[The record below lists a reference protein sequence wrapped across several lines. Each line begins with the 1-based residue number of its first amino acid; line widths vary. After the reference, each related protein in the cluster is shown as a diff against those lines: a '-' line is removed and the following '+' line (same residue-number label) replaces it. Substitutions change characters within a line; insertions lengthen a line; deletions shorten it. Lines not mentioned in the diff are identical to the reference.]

1 VSDRSAIAIVGV
13 SCRLPGAA
21 DPHSFWRLLR
31 EGVNA
36 ISEAPPDR
44 WEAWRAASDELA
56 PGASLGG
63 FLEQVDRFDPAFFRI
78 SPREAA
84 AMDPRQRLALEL
96 CWEALEDCA
105 VVPADLRDSHTGVFV
120 GAIADD
126 YADLLH
132 ARGAGAL
139 TRHALT
145 GLHRGLIANR
155 VSYTLGLRGPS
166 LTVDTGQSS
175 SLVAVHLAC
184 ESLRRG
190 ESSVALAGG
199 VHLNLSPS
207 SALTASRFGGLSPDG
222 RCYAFDARANGYVR
236 GEGGGVVVLRPL
248 SAALADGDPVYCVLH
263 GSAVNNDGGGDGLTA
278 PHGPAQEELLRLAYR
293 RAGVRRAD
301 VQYVELHG
309 TGTPL
314 GDRVEAGALGA
325 VLGAGRSAERPLAV
339 GSAKTNVGHLEGA
352 AGIVGLLKASLCLA
366 HRELPPS
373 LNFERPAADVP
384 LEQLRLRVQREL
396 GAWPDG
402 ERPLLAGVS
411 SFGVGGTNC
420 HVVVGEAPAAMGPAA
435 AAMGPAAAA
444 MGPASGDTELALA
457 GAGAASAE
465 MGSGS
470 GEAELGSVKPR
481 PALADDRRPPLGGGV
496 RAWVVSGRGESALR
510 AQAARLAAHVE
521 EHPDLDAGDVGYS
534 LAVGRS
540 VFDRRA
546 VVLGGD
552 REELLRGLDTLARG
566 EPGASVVEGVAV
578 GGGRGRG
585 GAGRESGQGGGVVFV
600 FPGQGSQWEGMAL
613 ELLGSPVFAEQLRAC
628 QGALSEHVDWSL
640 EDVLRGA
647 EGAPGLDR
655 IEVVQPVLF
664 AVMVSLA
671 ALWRAYGV
679 HPAAVVGHSQG
690 EIAAAYVAGGLSL
703 RDAVRVVALR
713 SRVLASLVGH
723 GGVVSVAAPV
733 ELVEARL
740 ERWGGRL
747 TVGGVNGPRSVGV
760 VGDRQAL
767 AELLA
772 ECAAEGLSAREVPAT
787 VASHSPQVEPLRG
800 ELLAVLAG
808 LAPRSGEV
816 SFHSTVTGGPLDT
829 AELGPAYWYRNTR
842 EPVRLEPVV
851 RGLLDGGHRLFVEVS
866 PHPVL
871 TAGLQEIVEDLGHRR
886 ARGAE
891 AEYAA
896 REAGTPRK
904 AGATEEA
911 GATKKARAQQPVG
924 ADASEWGEV
933 AVVGSLR
940 RDRGGPRRF
949 LASLGEAWVRGAE
962 VDWAAGLRGSG
973 ARRVKLP
980 TYAFQ
985 RERHWLPAAE
995 VREPG
1000 AVGSPGTGD
1009 PPDAMTSLDAVG
1021 SPGATDSTDST
1032 DSPGATDS
1040 PDSPGATDSPDSP
1053 GATDSPDSPGATD
1066 SPDSPGATDPP
1077 GVADPSGAADRATEP
1092 SGADATPFRRRLA
1105 ALPVA
1110 KWERAVLEMVR
1121 AQAAAVLG
1129 HDSPA
1134 AVEPRRAF
1142 KDLGFDSPAAVELRN
1157 RLRVVTGLELASTLP
1172 FESPTPAV
1180 LAAHLVG
1187 ELTGGAAQVALAT
1200 ATGLAGLRS
1209 AQEPVAIVGMSCR
1222 LPGGVDSPEELWR
1235 LVRDGGDAMGGFPTD
1250 RGWDLDALYDPDPD
1264 RSGKVYAR
1272 EGGFVYD
1279 ATDFDAAF
1287 FGLSP
1292 REAQAMDPQQ
1302 RLLLEASWEALER
1315 AGLDPHSL
1323 RGEPVGVYA
1332 GSNVRDYN
1340 LHQWLGPAGW
1350 EGYVMTGSAGSI
1362 VSGRVAYTL
1371 GLEGPAVTVDTACS
1385 ASLVALHLACGALR
1399 AGECSLALAGGVTVI
1414 ATPLLFAAF
1423 SRQRALAR
1431 DGRCKSFANAADGT
1445 GWGEGVGML
1454 LLERLSDARRNG
1466 HRVLAVVRGSA
1477 VNQDGAS
1484 NGLTAP
1490 SGGAQQ
1496 RVIRQA
1502 LANAGLAAGEVDAV
1516 EAHGTGTEL
1525 GDPIEANALLAT
1537 YGRERPE
1544 GRPLWLGSI
1553 KSNMGHTQ
1561 AAAGVA
1567 GVIKMVM
1574 ALRHGLLPR
1583 TLHVDE
1589 PTREVDWSAGA
1600 VSLLTEAVPW
1610 ERGAAPRRAG
1620 VSSYGISGTN
1630 AHAILEEAP
1639 ELLDVVGGHNGESTG
1654 PVEGP
1659 PGSAGER
1666 AGTDESPR
1674 TVAVGVTPGDGLTPW
1689 VVSGRGG
1696 DALRA
1701 QAQRLRA
1708 FVASDADLGAA
1719 DVGGALAG
1727 RPVFEHRAV
1736 VLGGSRKDLLGGLAG
1751 LCGERSAEVDSVGD
1765 VVQGVAGGG
1774 GLAFLFTGQGAQRVG
1789 MGRELYEAFPVF
1801 RAALEEVCEHLDG
1814 LLGRSLR
1821 EVMFGEG
1828 EDAAAESPA
1837 PGLLDET
1844 LFTQTALFALEVAL
1858 FRLVDAWGVR
1868 PDYVVGHSIGELA
1881 AAHVAGVFS
1890 LHDACRLVAARGRLM
1905 GGLPAGGAMVA
1916 VQATAAEAR
1925 ESLTGFEDRVA
1936 LAAVNGPSSV
1946 VLSGDEDAVAE
1957 LAESWRER
1965 GRKTR
1970 RLRVSHA
1977 FHSPRMDGMLEE
1989 FGRVAATVSFAEPT
2003 IPIVSNLTGEAAT
2016 PEELCSP
2023 GYWVRHVRGT
2033 VRFADC
2039 VRWVDAQGV
2048 RSFLELGPDGVLS
2061 AMTRECL
2068 ADEELSEDSAGR
2080 TSDGSRPVAAMA
2092 LLRAGRP
2099 EQRTLLAALA
2109 GAWVSGVEVDWAAQC
2124 ADAGAR
2130 RVELPTYA
2138 FQRERHWLDLPPSYW
2153 LDGRQSVEGSGSVP
2167 AATEGSGPAEER
2179 WRYRIRWQPL
2189 AEGSPG
2195 RLSGVWLLVAP
2206 AAAAGGGV
2214 AREVAEALTAQ
2225 GVRVLTVEV
2234 DPAAVDRGALAGLCA
2249 QTLAREGGMAD
2260 GGAENSRAADSRA
2273 ENRAENSKAADSR
2286 AENRAVDSG
2295 AENGRVAHSGHGGGA
2310 ADGWPVKGVL
2320 SLLALDE
2327 DWEPARTSVPRG
2339 TAGTLALTQALG
2351 DLGVEVPLWIATRG
2365 AVSVGP
2371 SDPLQS
2377 PVQGMVWGL
2386 GRVVGL
2392 EQPGRW
2398 GGLVDLPAVLD
2409 ERARTRLCQVL
2420 AGIGDED
2427 QLAVRSTGVLA
2438 RRLVRAPATGDSGER
2453 AWRPRGTVLVTGGTG
2468 GLGGHVARWLA
2479 RAGADHILLAS
2490 RRGLGAPGAQE
2501 LVGELESL
2509 GARVSVAACD
2519 VADRG
2524 QLEELLA
2531 GVPEEQPLDAIVHV
2545 AGVIEEEPV
2554 EALTVERLGEALA
2567 SKAAGAL
2574 HLHELTEGQNLSAFV
2589 LFSSIA
2595 GVFGSGGQGAYAA
2608 ANAFLASLAE
2618 YRRARGLA
2626 ATSVA
2631 WGAWAG
2637 EGMAAKAGKQL
2648 LRRGIREMPP
2658 ELAVDALQRALD
2670 LDESSLVVADLDWER
2685 YAPSYTAAR
2694 ARPLIEGVP
2703 EAQLALR
2710 QVQDAPDGDTREE
2723 GLAARVAGLSKDER
2737 ERVVLD
2743 LVRSSA
2749 AGVLGYA
2756 SIEAVEPQRAFKE
2769 LGLDSLAVVELRGRL
2784 QAATGLRLPT
2794 TVVFDHPTPQA
2805 LASHLLSEAL
2815 RERVGVLPSSPVTV
2829 RTGEP
2834 IAIVGMACRFPGPV
2848 SSAAQLWGLIRAG
2861 GDAIGGFPADRGWGL
2876 DGLYHPD
2883 PEHPGTTYARGGG
2896 FLYDAGEFDAPFF
2909 GIGPREAL
2917 AMDPQQRL
2925 LLEVCWEALEH
2936 ANIAPSSLRG
2946 SQTGVYAGVSSSL
2959 YGIDAA
2965 QWTREGLD
2973 GYRLAA
2979 NAGSVVS
2986 GRIAYVLGL
2995 EAPAVS
3001 VDTACSSSL
3010 VALHMAC
3017 QALRTGECRLALT
3030 GGVTVMAQPS
3040 LFVDFSRQRG
3050 LAPDGRCKAFAAAA
3064 DGTGWSEGVG
3074 VLVLERLCDAQQGGH
3089 QVLAV
3094 VRGSAVNQDG
3104 ASNGL
3109 TAPNG
3114 LSQQRV
3120 IGQALAN
3127 AGLAGSEVDA
3137 VEGHGTGTVLG
3148 DPIEVQALHAAYG
3161 RERSPDRPLWL
3172 GSVKSNIGHTQAA
3185 AGVAG
3190 VIKTVM
3196 ALRHGVL
3203 ARTLHV
3209 DEPTSEVDW
3218 SAGAVSLLLED
3229 VPWERNGRPRRAGVS
3244 SFGIG
3249 GTNAHVILEEAP
3261 PLNGAPGDVAPE
3273 GTAASDATLSDAGSR
3288 TGADRSVEEAP
3299 PSNGAPEDAAP
3310 EGAGSR
3316 TGADRSVSSAVLN
3329 ISPTGA
3335 DTALGTVPWILSGR
3349 GPAGLRGQA
3358 ARLLERVEDGTG
3370 VGMADVGLSLA
3381 RRSQFEDRAV
3391 VLGNGREELLE
3402 GVGALARGASAGHVT
3417 QGAVRASGARV
3428 AFLFTGQGAQRVGMG
3443 RELYEASPVFREA
3456 LDEVCAH
3463 LDGLLGRS
3471 LRAVVFG
3478 EEPSEAGLLDETAFT
3493 QAGLFALEVALF
3505 RLVGSLGVRPDFVA
3519 GHSIGELVAA
3529 HVAGVFALEDACR
3542 LVAARGRLMGE
3553 LPAGGA
3559 MVSIRASEREAL
3571 ASLAGFEDRVALAAV
3586 NGPSSVVLSG
3596 DEDAVLELA
3605 EAWAQRGRKTKRL
3618 RVSHAFHSHRMDA
3631 MLEAFRGVAEGI
3643 SFGEPAIPVVSN
3655 LSGEV
3660 VAPTQVGSA
3669 EYWVEHVR
3677 RTVRFADGVR
3687 WLHAQGVGSFLE
3699 LGPDGVLSAMVQD
3712 CLGGVGTGEAGPRE
3726 AGVRDVG
3733 VRDVGGREV
3742 RAGEAWAGEAGAGE
3756 AWAGEGEACEAWAGE
3771 AWAGEGEACEAGAGE
3786 AWAGEGEAR
3795 EAGAGETG
3803 AGEAR
3808 TREPRAGAGEQ
3819 APFAAPVLRSARG
3832 EAEALLSGLAGLW
3845 VGGVQVDW
3853 ARLFEGSG
3861 ATLVELPSYAFQRKP
3876 YWLDS
3881 ASHGAGDLAAIGQAA
3896 AEHPL
3901 LGAAVEL
3908 AGGEGAL
3915 FTGRLSLRTHPWL
3928 ADHGAEGRV
3937 LLPGTAF
3944 LELALHVGAQLDCER
3959 VRELT
3964 LHAPLLLEGDRGV
3977 QLQVAVGE
3985 PGEAGAR
3992 ALNVYA
3998 RPLGP
4003 RAEDAWQGSP
4013 AVDSSQD
4020 PPTEDSSQGPP
4031 AEGHSLQA
4039 PWTHHAEGVLT
4050 PAEPSAPRELASAW
4064 EEWPPRGA
4072 IPVEVEDVYRSL
4084 AARGLDYGPVFQG
4097 LRAAWRR
4104 GEEVFAEASLAEDD
4118 AAQAGRFCI
4127 HPALLDSVLHA
4138 AALGAPREAAG
4149 ALQEAAGAARLPFS
4163 WSGVSVGSR
4172 GARSLRA
4179 RLSPVGEDAVSLVVA
4194 DETGAR
4200 VAEVEALAL
4209 RPLSRAQ
4216 LGAARGAPHES
4227 LLHVEWVALDAGPAP
4242 DAALDTGPASEVTLT
4257 SGLASEVTL
4266 SSDPAPEAAGDERVL
4281 VGDAD
4286 PAAAATAGA
4295 TADVPA
4301 AVHAGVA
4308 RVLDRLQTWLADER
4322 PAGSRLVVVTRG
4334 ALAVREGEAASD
4346 LLGGAV
4352 WGLVRAA
4359 QSEHPGRFLLVDVD
4373 GERSSWEA
4381 LEELARSERSQ
4392 LGEQVAIR
4400 SGELLAPRLA
4410 RVGGERLLSAPEG
4423 AAQWRLQV
4431 GEGGTLEELALL
4443 ANPLAAGPLEPGQV
4457 RVAVRAAGL
4466 NFRDV
4471 LIALGMYPGGGA
4483 IGSEGAGV
4491 VLEVGGAVEDLAP
4504 GDRVV
4509 GLLSDAFGPVALT
4522 DRRLLARMPEG
4533 WSFAQAASVPLV
4545 FLTAYYALV
4554 DLAGLRAGERL
4565 LVHSA
4570 AGGVGGAAVQLARHL
4585 GAEVFGT
4592 ASPGKWGTLA
4602 AAGLDE
4608 GHVASS
4614 RTSEFKSRFLQATG
4628 GRGVHVV
4635 LDCLAQE
4642 LVDASLELL
4651 PHGGRF
4657 VEMGKTDVRD
4667 TREVAD
4673 AYPGVEYRAFDL
4685 MDAGPQRIGEMLT
4698 ELLELFERGAL
4709 QLAPVRGWDL
4719 RRAPLAF
4726 RFMSQARHV
4735 GKNVLTLPSPAVDPE
4750 GTVLITGGTGG
4761 LGALLARHLV
4771 SEHGARN
4778 LLLTSRGGPQAPGAQ
4793 ELVDELSTLGAEARV
4808 VACDV
4813 AEEAQVRA
4821 LLATV
4826 PAEHPLTVVVH
4837 AAGVLDDGVLTA
4849 LSGERLARVLAPKV
4863 DGAWHLHEL
4872 TRHLELRAFVL
4883 FSSTAA
4889 TLGGPGQANYAAANA
4904 FLDAL
4909 AGYRR
4914 ARGLP
4919 GTSVAWGQWAAPT
4932 GMAGG
4937 LDDAHLARIA
4947 EAGMLALSA
4956 EQGLELFDA
4965 ALALEEPLVVAT
4977 RLDTAALR
4985 ARAWAGDLPA
4995 LMQALVRAPSRRE
5008 PERADWSLA
5017 QRLAGAPEAE
5027 RERLALE
5034 LVRTQA
5040 AAVLGHASPD
5050 AVDSRRTFKDLG
5062 FDSLA
5067 AVELRN
5073 RLASATGLQFP
5084 ATLVFDHPTL
5094 SELAGH
5100 VLSGLTQGA
5109 SAQAGSVE
5117 EALDRLE
5124 QALSSVSARDGER
5137 VRIAERL
5144 GALASGWAS
5153 PDTVEE
5159 AAANGALEAEAD
5171 DLDGS
5176 SDEEMFEL
5184 IDRELGMA

>member
-1 VSDRSAIAIVGV
+1 MSFRRRRLASGARTRGPSRVSDRSAIAIVGV

-31 EGVNA
+31 EGASA

-44 WEAWRAASDELA
+44 WEAWGTASDEFA
-56 PGASLGG
+56 PGARFGG
-63 FLEQVDRFDPAFFRI
+63 FLEQVDRFDAAFFGI

-84 AMDPRQRLALEL
+84 AMDPQQRLALEL

-126 YADLLH
+126 YADLLY
-132 ARGAGAL
+132 ARGAVAL

-222 RCYAFDARANGYVR
+222 RCYAFDARACGYVR

-248 SAALADGDPVYCVLH
+248 SAALADGDHVYCVLH

-314 GDRVEAGALGA
+314 GDRVEASALGA
-325 VLGAGRSAERPLAV
+325 VLGAGRSAEHPLAV

-420 HVVVGEAPAAMGPAA
+420 HVVVGEAPVVAGPAA
-435 AAMGPAAAA
+435 AAT
-444 MGPASGDTELALA
+444 GPASGDTGLALA

-465 MGSGS
+465 MGFGS
-470 GEAELGSVKPR
+470 GEAELGSLKPGL
-481 PALADDRRPPLGGGV
+481 ALAGDRRPPLGEGV
-496 RAWVVSGRGESALR
+496 RAWVVSGRGERALR

-546 VVLGGD
+546 VVVGGD
-552 REELLRGLDTLARG
+552 RKELLRGLDTLARG
-566 EPGASVVEGVAV
+566 EPGASVASVVEGVAV
-578 GGGRGRG
+578 GGGRGHG
-585 GAGRESGQGGGVVFV
+585 GAGRESGQVGGVVFV

-628 QGALSEHVDWSL
+628 QEALSEHVDWSL

-703 RDAVRVVALR
+703 RDAVRVVTLR

-760 VGDRQAL
+760 VGDLQAL

-829 AELGPAYWYRNTR
+829 AELGPEYWYRNTR

-851 RGLLDGGHRLFVEVS
+851 RGLLDSGHRLFVEVS

-871 TAGLQEIVEDLGHRR
+871 TSGLQEIVESGV
-886 ARGAE
+886 GEGE
-891 AEYAA
+891 AS
-896 REAGTPRK
+896 
-904 AGATEEA
+904 
-911 GATKKARAQQPVG
+911 
-924 ADASEWGEV
+924 DWGDV

-949 LASLGEAWVRGAE
+949 LASLAEAWVQGAE

-973 ARRVKLP
+973 VSRVKLP

-1000 AVGSPGTGD
+1000 AVGSPG
-1009 PPDAMTSLDAVG
+1009 VV
-1021 SPGATDSTDST
+1021 DSQ
-1032 DSPGATDS
+1032 
-1040 PDSPGATDSPDSP
+1040 
-1053 GATDSPDSPGATD
+1053 
-1066 SPDSPGATDPP
+1066 
-1077 GVADPSGAADRATEP
+1077 GVADPPGAADRTTEP

-1187 ELTGGAAQVALAT
+1187 ELTGGAARVAPAT

-1222 LPGGVDSPEELWR
+1222 LPGGVDSPEELWW

-1302 RLLLEASWEALER
+1302 RLLLEASWEAIER
-1315 AGLDPHSL
+1315 AGLDPLSL

-1496 RVIRQA
+1496 RVIRRA

-1544 GRPLWLGSI
+1544 DRPLWLGSI

-1589 PTREVDWSAGA
+1589 PTREVDWSAGS

-1639 ELLDVVGGHNGESTG
+1639 ELLDVAGGYDGEPPV
-1654 PVEGP
+1654 PVEER

-1666 AGTDESPR
+1666 AESDENPR
-1674 TVAVGVTPGDGLTPW
+1674 TEAVGVSLGDGLTPW

-1736 VLGGSRKDLLGGLAG
+1736 VLGGSREDLLSGLAG
-1751 LCGERSAEVDSVGD
+1751 LCGERAAEVDSVGD

-1801 RAALEEVCEHLDG
+1801 RAALDEVCGHLDG

-1828 EDAAAESPA
+1828 EDAAGEPPAAESPA

-1868 PDYVVGHSIGELA
+1868 PDFVVGHSIGELA

-1905 GGLPAGGAMVA
+1905 GELPAGGAMVA
-1916 VQATAAEAR
+1916 VQATAAEVR
-1925 ESLTGFEDRVA
+1925 ESLRGFEDRVA
-1936 LAAVNGPSSV
+1936 LAAVNGPTAV

-1957 LAESWRER
+1957 LAESWREQ

-2039 VRWVDAQGV
+2039 VRWADAQGV

-2099 EQRTLLAALA
+2099 EPRTLLAALA

-2124 ADAGAR
+2124 ADAGAC

-2167 AATEGSGPAEER
+2167 AATEGSGPAEEG

-2195 RLSGVWLLVAP
+2195 MLSGVWLLVAP
-2206 AAAAGGGV
+2206 AAAAGREV
-2214 AREVAEALTAQ
+2214 AREVAQALTAQ

-2249 QTLAREGGMAD
+2249 QTLAQ
-2260 GGAENSRAADSRA
+2260 ENGRVA
-2273 ENRAENSKAADSR
+2273 
-2286 AENRAVDSG
+2286 DSG
-2295 AENGRVAHSGHGGGA
+2295 AENGGVAGSGRGGV
-2310 ADGWPVKGVL
+2310 ADGRPVKGVL

-2327 DWEPARTSVPRG
+2327 DWDPARTSVPRG

-2351 DLGVEVPLWIATRG
+2351 DLGVEAPLWIATRG

-2377 PVQGMVWGL
+2377 PAQEMVWGL
-2386 GRVVGL
+2386 GRVIGL

-2427 QLAVRSTGVLA
+2427 QLAVRSTGVLV
-2438 RRLVRAPATGDSGER
+2438 RRLVRAPAAGDDGER
-2453 AWRPRGTVLVTGGTG
+2453 TWRPRGTVLVTGGTG

-2479 RAGADHILLAS
+2479 RAGAEHILLAS

-2501 LVGELESL
+2501 LVSELEGL

-2531 GVPEEQPLDAIVHV
+2531 GIPEEQSLDAIVHT
-2545 AGVIEEEPV
+2545 AGVIEEESV

-2574 HLHELTEGQNLSAFV
+2574 HLHELTEGQDLSAFV

-2595 GVFGSGGQGAYAA
+2595 GVFGSGGQGGYAA

-2685 YAPSYTAAR
+2685 YAPSYTATR
-2694 ARPLIEGVP
+2694 PRPLIEGVP

-2710 QVQDAPDGDTREE
+2710 EAQDAPDGDTREE
-2723 GLAARVAGLSKDER
+2723 GFPARVAGLSKDER

-2756 SIEAVEPQRAFKE
+2756 SIEAIEPQRAFKE

-2815 RERVGVLPSSPVTV
+2815 RERNGVLPSSPATV

-2834 IAIVGMACRFPGPV
+2834 IAIVGMACRYPGPV
-2848 SSAAQLWGLIRAG
+2848 SSAAQLWELIRAG
-2861 GDAIGGFPADRGWGL
+2861 GDAIGGFPADRGWDL

-2883 PEHPGTTYARGGG
+2883 PEHPGTTYAREGG

-2936 ANIAPSSLRG
+2936 GGVDPSSLRG
-2946 SQTGVYAGVSSSL
+2946 SQTGVFAGVSLSDYHWIGDRS
-2959 YGIDAA
+2959 
-2965 QWTREGLD
+2965 QWEGLE
-2973 GYRLAA
+2973 GYRLTGAV
-2979 NAGSVVS
+2979 GSVVS
-2986 GRIAYVLGL
+2986 GRVAYALGL
-2995 EAPAVS
+2995 EGPAVS
-3001 VDTACSSSL
+3001 VDTACSSAL
-3010 VALHMAC
+3010 VGMHLAC
-3017 QALRTGECRLALT
+3017 GALRAGECSLALA
-3030 GGVTVMAQPS
+3030 GGVAVLATPD
-3040 LFVDFSRQRG
+3040 LFVEFSRQRG
-3050 LAPDGRCKAFAAAA
+3050 LARDGRCKSFADAA
-3064 DGTGWSEGVG
+3064 DGTGWGEGVG
-3074 VLVLERLCDAQQGGH
+3074 VLLLERLSDAQANGH
-3089 QVLAV
+3089 RVLAV

-3109 TAPNG
+3109 TAPSG

-3120 IGQALAN
+3120 IRQALAN
-3127 AGLAGSEVDA
+3127 AGLTPGEVDA
-3137 VEGHGTGTVLG
+3137 VEAHGTGTTLG
-3148 DPIEVQALHAAYG
+3148 DPIEAGALLETYG
-3161 RERSPDRPLWL
+3161 HERPEGSPLWL

-3190 VIKTVM
+3190 VIKMVM
-3196 ALRHGVL
+3196 ALQRGVL
-3203 ARTLHV
+3203 PRTLHV
-3209 DEPTSEVDW
+3209 DEPSRHVDW
-3218 SAGAVSLLLED
+3218 CAGEVSLLTEE
-3229 VPWERNGRPRRAGVS
+3229 VPWS
-3244 SFGIG
+3244 
-3249 GTNAHVILEEAP
+3249 GT
-3261 PLNGAPGDVAPE
+3261 GD
-3273 GTAASDATLSDAGSR
+3273 R
-3288 TGADRSVEEAP
+3288 
-3299 PSNGAPEDAAP
+3299 
-3310 EGAGSR
+3310 
-3316 TGADRSVSSAVLN
+3316 
-3329 ISPTGA
+3329 
-3335 DTALGTVPWILSGR
+3335 
-3349 GPAGLRGQA
+3349 A
-3358 ARLLERVEDGTG
+3358 AR
-3370 VGMADVGLSLA
+3370 
-3381 RRSQFEDRAV
+3381 
-3391 VLGNGREELLE
+3391 
-3402 GVGALARGASAGHVT
+3402 
-3417 QGAVRASGARV
+3417 
-3428 AFLFTGQGAQRVGMG
+3428 
-3443 RELYEASPVFREA
+3443 ASP
-3456 LDEVCAH
+3456 
-3463 LDGLLGRS
+3463 
-3471 LRAVVFG
+3471 
-3478 EEPSEAGLLDETAFT
+3478 
-3493 QAGLFALEVALF
+3493 
-3505 RLVGSLGVRPDFVA
+3505 
-3519 GHSIGELVAA
+3519 
-3529 HVAGVFALEDACR
+3529 
-3542 LVAARGRLMGE
+3542 
-3553 LPAGGA
+3553 
-3559 MVSIRASEREAL
+3559 
-3571 ASLAGFEDRVALAAV
+3571 
-3586 NGPSSVVLSG
+3586 
-3596 DEDAVLELA
+3596 
-3605 EAWAQRGRKTKRL
+3605 
-3618 RVSHAFHSHRMDA
+3618 
-3631 MLEAFRGVAEGI
+3631 
-3643 SFGEPAIPVVSN
+3643 
-3655 LSGEV
+3655 
-3660 VAPTQVGSA
+3660 
-3669 EYWVEHVR
+3669 
-3677 RTVRFADGVR
+3677 
-3687 WLHAQGVGSFLE
+3687 
-3699 LGPDGVLSAMVQD
+3699 
-3712 CLGGVGTGEAGPRE
+3712 
-3726 AGVRDVG
+3726 
-3733 VRDVGGREV
+3733 
-3742 RAGEAWAGEAGAGE
+3742 
-3756 AWAGEGEACEAWAGE
+3756 
-3771 AWAGEGEACEAGAGE
+3771 
-3786 AWAGEGEAR
+3786 
-3795 EAGAGETG
+3795 
-3803 AGEAR
+3803 
-3808 TREPRAGAGEQ
+3808 
-3819 APFAAPVLRSARG
+3819 
-3832 EAEALLSGLAGLW
+3832 
-3845 VGGVQVDW
+3845 
-3853 ARLFEGSG
+3853 
-3861 ATLVELPSYAFQRKP
+3861 
-3876 YWLDS
+3876 
-3881 ASHGAGDLAAIGQAA
+3881 
-3896 AEHPL
+3896 
-3901 LGAAVEL
+3901 
-3908 AGGEGAL
+3908 
-3915 FTGRLSLRTHPWL
+3915 
-3928 ADHGAEGRV
+3928 
-3937 LLPGTAF
+3937 
-3944 LELALHVGAQLDCER
+3944 
-3959 VRELT
+3959 
-3964 LHAPLLLEGDRGV
+3964 
-3977 QLQVAVGE
+3977 
-3985 PGEAGAR
+3985 
-3992 ALNVYA
+3992 
-3998 RPLGP
+3998 
-4003 RAEDAWQGSP
+4003 
-4013 AVDSSQD
+4013 
-4020 PPTEDSSQGPP
+4020 
-4031 AEGHSLQA
+4031 
-4039 PWTHHAEGVLT
+4039 
-4050 PAEPSAPRELASAW
+4050 
-4064 EEWPPRGA
+4064 
-4072 IPVEVEDVYRSL
+4072 
-4084 AARGLDYGPVFQG
+4084 
-4097 LRAAWRR
+4097 
-4104 GEEVFAEASLAEDD
+4104 
-4118 AAQAGRFCI
+4118 
-4127 HPALLDSVLHA
+4127 
-4138 AALGAPREAAG
+4138 
-4149 ALQEAAGAARLPFS
+4149 
-4163 WSGVSVGSR
+4163 
-4172 GARSLRA
+4172 
-4179 RLSPVGEDAVSLVVA
+4179 
-4194 DETGAR
+4194 
-4200 VAEVEALAL
+4200 
-4209 RPLSRAQ
+4209 
-4216 LGAARGAPHES
+4216 
-4227 LLHVEWVALDAGPAP
+4227 
-4242 DAALDTGPASEVTLT
+4242 
-4257 SGLASEVTL
+4257 
-4266 SSDPAPEAAGDERVL
+4266 
-4281 VGDAD
+4281 
-4286 PAAAATAGA
+4286 
-4295 TADVPA
+4295 
-4301 AVHAGVA
+4301 
-4308 RVLDRLQTWLADER
+4308 
-4322 PAGSRLVVVTRG
+4322 
-4334 ALAVREGEAASD
+4334 
-4346 LLGGAV
+4346 
-4352 WGLVRAA
+4352 
-4359 QSEHPGRFLLVDVD
+4359 
-4373 GERSSWEA
+4373 
-4381 LEELARSERSQ
+4381 
-4392 LGEQVAIR
+4392 R
-4400 SGELLAPRLA
+4400 SG
-4410 RVGGERLLSAPEG
+4410 S
-4423 AAQWRLQV
+4423 
-4431 GEGGTLEELALL
+4431 
-4443 ANPLAAGPLEPGQV
+4443 
-4457 RVAVRAAGL
+4457 
-4466 NFRDV
+4466 
-4471 LIALGMYPGGGA
+4471 
-4483 IGSEGAGV
+4483 
-4491 VLEVGGAVEDLAP
+4491 
-4504 GDRVV
+4504 
-4509 GLLSDAFGPVALT
+4509 
-4522 DRRLLARMPEG
+4522 
-4533 WSFAQAASVPLV
+4533 
-4545 FLTAYYALV
+4545 
-4554 DLAGLRAGERL
+4554 
-4565 LVHSA
+4565 
-4570 AGGVGGAAVQLARHL
+4570 
-4585 GAEVFGT
+4585 
-4592 ASPGKWGTLA
+4592 
-4602 AAGLDE
+4602 
-4608 GHVASS
+4608 
-4614 RTSEFKSRFLQATG
+4614 
-4628 GRGVHVV
+4628 
-4635 LDCLAQE
+4635 
-4642 LVDASLELL
+4642 
-4651 PHGGRF
+4651 
-4657 VEMGKTDVRD
+4657 
-4667 TREVAD
+4667 
-4673 AYPGVEYRAFDL
+4673 
-4685 MDAGPQRIGEMLT
+4685 
-4698 ELLELFERGAL
+4698 
-4709 QLAPVRGWDL
+4709 
-4719 RRAPLAF
+4719 
-4726 RFMSQARHV
+4726 
-4735 GKNVLTLPSPAVDPE
+4735 
-4750 GTVLITGGTGG
+4750 
-4761 LGALLARHLV
+4761 
-4771 SEHGARN
+4771 
-4778 LLLTSRGGPQAPGAQ
+4778 
-4793 ELVDELSTLGAEARV
+4793 
-4808 VACDV
+4808 
-4813 AEEAQVRA
+4813 
-4821 LLATV
+4821 
-4826 PAEHPLTVVVH
+4826 
-4837 AAGVLDDGVLTA
+4837 
-4849 LSGERLARVLAPKV
+4849 
-4863 DGAWHLHEL
+4863 
-4872 TRHLELRAFVL
+4872 
-4883 FSSTAA
+4883 
-4889 TLGGPGQANYAAANA
+4889 
-4904 FLDAL
+4904 
-4909 AGYRR
+4909 
-4914 ARGLP
+4914 
-4919 GTSVAWGQWAAPT
+4919 AAPT
-4932 GMAGG
+4932 
-4937 LDDAHLARIA
+4937 
-4947 EAGMLALSA
+4947 
-4956 EQGLELFDA
+4956 
-4965 ALALEEPLVVAT
+4965 
-4977 RLDTAALR
+4977 
-4985 ARAWAGDLPA
+4985 
-4995 LMQALVRAPSRRE
+4995 
-5008 PERADWSLA
+5008 
-5017 QRLAGAPEAE
+5017 
-5027 RERLALE
+5027 
-5034 LVRTQA
+5034 RT
-5040 AAVLGHASPD
+5040 
-5050 AVDSRRTFKDLG
+5050 
-5062 FDSLA
+5062 
-5067 AVELRN
+5067 
-5073 RLASATGLQFP
+5073 
-5084 ATLVFDHPTL
+5084 
-5094 SELAGH
+5094 
-5100 VLSGLTQGA
+5100 
-5109 SAQAGSVE
+5109 
-5117 EALDRLE
+5117 
-5124 QALSSVSARDGER
+5124 
-5137 VRIAERL
+5137 
-5144 GALASGWAS
+5144 
-5153 PDTVEE
+5153 
-5159 AAANGALEAEAD
+5159 
-5171 DLDGS
+5171 
-5176 SDEEMFEL
+5176 
-5184 IDRELGMA
+5184 